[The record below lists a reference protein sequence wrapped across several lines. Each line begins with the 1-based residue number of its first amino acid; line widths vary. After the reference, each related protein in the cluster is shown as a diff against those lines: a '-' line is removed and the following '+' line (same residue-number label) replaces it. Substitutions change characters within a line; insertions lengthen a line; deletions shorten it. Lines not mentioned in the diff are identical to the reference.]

1 MLFVNCSI
9 SAGKSMPSL
18 QIGRHADVL
27 HTICWCNLHHSDLPT
42 WEVERT
48 HYCMY
53 PAERAV
59 PCLSC
64 TGSERC
70 LLLFRNRVGERKSHC
85 VPGISVQVFHLRA
98 QQLAGP
104 RDTVAVLISQVAMR
118 RMQCRSW
125 YTNVASSTLVK
136 ALPSWLS
143 QKSDRGLPSHMKPTC
158 FHAVRSKAKSARL
171 KGALYLRLIPLRR
184 FLLPY
189 FAHPISHYHSPPP
202 PYCKTRIC
210 LVQYKSRW
218 FISM

>member
-1 MLFVNCSI
+1 MNRVFFLSVCVARISSCRHHWRVAFPVTFCTLFVNCSI

-104 RDTVAVLISQVAMR
+104 RDTVAVLISQVPFKL
-118 RMQCRSW
+118 QCDACS
-125 YTNVASSTLVK
+125 VEVDTLM
-136 ALPSWLS
+136 L
-143 QKSDRGLPSHMKPTC
+143 Q
-158 FHAVRSKAKSARL
+158 
-171 KGALYLRLIPLRR
+171 
-184 FLLPY
+184 
-189 FAHPISHYHSPPP
+189 
-202 PYCKTRIC
+202 
-210 LVQYKSRW
+210 VQH
-218 FISM
+218 